1 MTNEDIIKS
10 TQLNLTTYILRM
22 NDCIKE
28 KNYVMALA
36 NLNVCYIYLLNL
48 KYIQEQEE
56 FDNASIK

>member
-28 KNYVMALA
+28 KNYEMALD
-36 NLNVCYIYLLNL
+36 NLKVCKIYLLNL
-48 KYIQEQEE
+48 KYIQQQEE
-56 FDNASIK
+56 FGNASIK

>member
-1 MTNEDIIKS
+1 MTKEDIIKS